1 MQTQLNRRLA
11 RVTHACA
18 RCMTVLLPVATAL
31 LILLD
36 VALLLGV
43 RP

>member
-1 MQTQLNRRLA
+1 MIRA
-11 RVTHACA
+11 A
-18 RCMTVLLPVATAL
+18 TVLMVAATAA

-43 RP
+43 LP